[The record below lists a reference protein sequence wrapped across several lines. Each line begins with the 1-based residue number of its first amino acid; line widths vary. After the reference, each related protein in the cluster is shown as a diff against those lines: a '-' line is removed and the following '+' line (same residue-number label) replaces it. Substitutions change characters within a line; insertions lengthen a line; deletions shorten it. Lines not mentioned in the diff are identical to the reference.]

1 MVTAPAGLSSAA
13 AMDVTTPFRFPG
25 GLDELLGLMITEVA
39 DGHVRAEVP
48 IRAEL
53 LQPRGLVHG
62 GVYAAVAE
70 TVASTGTYLGV
81 ADEQAMVMGLSN
93 LTSFMRPMTEG
104 TIHASARARHR
115 GRTTWIWEV
124 DLLDDA
130 ERLCASSRVTIAIR
144 RPDRG

>member
-1 MVTAPAGLSSAA
+1 
-13 AMDVTTPFRFPG
+13 MDVTPPFRFPG

-39 DGHVRAEVP
+39 DGLVRAEVP

-53 LQPRGLVHG
+53 LQPQGLVHG

-81 ADEQAMVMGLSN
+81 SDEQAMVMGLSN

-104 TIHASARARHR
+104 TIHAAARARHR
-115 GRTTWIWEV
+115 GRTTWLWEV

-130 ERLCASSRVTIAIR
+130 DRLCAASRVTIAVR
-144 RPDRG
+144 RGTGG

>member
-1 MVTAPAGLSSAA
+1 
-13 AMDVTTPFRFPG
+13 MDVTTPFRFPG

-39 DGHVRAEVP
+39 DGLVRAEVP

-53 LQPRGLVHG
+53 MQPAGLVHG

-81 ADEQAMVMGLSN
+81 EDERAMVMGLSN

-104 TIHASARARHR
+104 TIHAAARARHR
-115 GRTTWIWEV
+115 GRTTWVWDV

-130 ERLCASSRVTIAIR
+130 ERLCAASRVTIAVR
-144 RPDRG
+144 RPASA

>member
-1 MVTAPAGLSSAA
+1 
-13 AMDVTTPFRFPG
+13 MDLTTPFRFPG
-25 GLDELLGLMITEVA
+25 GLDELLGLTITEVA
-39 DGHVRAEVP
+39 DGFVRAEVP

-70 TVASTGTYLGV
+70 TVASTGTYIGV
-81 ADEQAMVMGLSN
+81 GDEQAMVMGMSN

-104 TIHASARARHR
+104 TIHAGARARHH
-115 GRTTWIWEV
+115 GRTTWLWEV

-130 ERLCASSRVTIAIR
+130 ERLCAASRVTIAVR
-144 RPDRG
+144 RPAAG

>member
-1 MVTAPAGLSSAA
+1 
-13 AMDVTTPFRFPG
+13 MDLTTPFRFPG
-25 GLDELLGLMITEVA
+25 GLDELLGLTITEVA
-39 DGHVRAEVP
+39 DGYVRAEVP

-53 LQPRGLVHG
+53 LQPQGLVHG

-93 LTSFMRPMTEG
+93 LTSFMRPMTAG
-104 TIHASARARHR
+104 TIHADARARHR
-115 GRTTWIWEV
+115 GRTTWLWEV

-130 ERLCASSRVTIAIR
+130 DRLCAASRVTIAVR
-144 RPDRG
+144 RPAGG